1 MLASIRRKEV
11 TSCRWEREEN
21 GNAEKTQK
29 ILSIGAKRG
38 SRGLTSLDHSPSLTW
53 GSWKSCL
60 GVLFSSLDRE
70 HLKGK
75 SKIYVLYS
83 HCLAYSRHLIC
94 VWRPAIVV
102 QFGKL

>member
-1 MLASIRRKEV
+1 MLASIPRKEV
-11 TSCRWEREEN
+11 TSCRGEREEN

-29 ILSIGAKRG
+29 ILSVGAKRG

-94 VWRPAIVV
+94 VWRPATVV